1 MPDNNDNIP
10 FDEDFDDDLFEDDED
25 SLFDDDG
32 IFGNHDFQEDEIEED
47 YSERNKKQ
55 QSSKEETANK
65 SSTEKDSTEKQ
76 SPADKT
82 DTIQKKEDTT
92 GTDTETHRHADGT
105 VETKVTKDG
114 KVVKDETTFKDSDT
128 PSPGKKESSPSTSN
142 LKDKSISPAKKKVNE
157 SAKNAKEYPKKTV
170 STKPDA
176 KKALS
181 GIKDKVKPKNEN
193 LDKLKQIKAKTQKVK
208 ESAKKVKEAA
218 KKVKNLVKGVK
229 NVKNMA
235 TIASSALYVLIAL
248 LVVYVVILIAA
259 AFMSTTAGVG
269 TRAGKDQE
277 NSWFAKSAEAVGA
290 EPNVWSTPGFAEDA
304 PIIGYSNWTP
314 GQYDVGGAGVNAEGV
329 NILASMPER
338 TKDLRDV
345 DGRFIANAMIP
356 YNAAVPENNK
366 DDHVICMPGM
376 EMHLATKGSL
386 HNPWATH
393 LEWKGLAESDAYC
406 RADVY
411 MTGVHPSFPTYGL
424 PTNTQICSKAQWEA
438 AGSPLD
444 VVFHPGASFVKPDGG
459 GMSPETEQFYINMR
473 WPYYNGWAYYPDSGG
488 EIVGK
493 RSDYFDKKVVV
504 VNTVTKKMAIAI
516 VGEWGPAKDLGVPKG
531 NRMVGMSP
539 DLMYYL
545 TDGNP
550 GDNKTLVEVAFAVDQ
565 SLPAGPFIVGSGG
578 GNIFCNDWVRPVN
591 LSNKIY
597 DYRGPTPNGLQAS
610 FYDPLNALLADA
622 ATAGFT
628 VTMGTGKGA
637 FRSYE
642 DQIHMWN
649 LYQSG
654 KGNRAAYPGKSLHE
668 YGIAN
673 DLVWST
679 GPSRSAP
686 SQAGVT
692 WIHENA
698 SRYGLRTL
706 APWPQEEC
714 WHIQPIK
721 YSDGSDYR
729 LLYEG
734 QQVKP

>member
-1 MPDNNDNIP
+1 MPDNPDNNYNIP
-10 FDEDFDDDLFEDDED
+10 FDDDFDDDLFEDEED
-25 SLFDDDG
+25 SLFSDDEF
-32 IFGNHDFQEDEIEED
+32 FGDYDFQEDEIEED

-55 QSSKEETANK
+55 QSTKEETANK
-65 SSTEKDSTEKQ
+65 SSTEKDSVEKQ

-92 GTDTETHRHADGT
+92 GTDTETHRHTDGT
-105 VETKVTKDG
+105 VETKVTKD
-114 KVVKDETTFKDSDT
+114 ETTFKDSNTPVPQKKDTRT
-128 PSPGKKESSPSTSN
+128 PSPES
-142 LKDKSISPAKKKVNE
+142 KDKSISSARKKVNE
-157 SAKNAKEYPKKTV
+157 SSKNSKEYPKKTV
-170 STKPDA
+170 SPKPDA

-193 LDKLKQIKAKTQKVK
+193 LDKLKQIKAKAQKVK

-218 KKVKNLVKGVK
+218 KKVKNIVKGAK
-229 NVKNMA
+229 NIKNAA
-235 TIASSALYVLIAL
+235 TLASVGLYALIAL
-248 LVVYVVILIAA
+248 VVIYIVILIAA
-259 AFMSTTAGVG
+259 AFLSTTAGVG

-277 NSWFAKSAEAVGA
+277 NSWFATAAPKGVEV
-290 EPNVWSTPGFAEDA
+290 NVWATPGFAEDWEV
-304 PIIGYSNWTP
+304 IGYSHWQP
-314 GQYDVGGAGVNAEGV
+314 GQYDIGGAGVTAEGV

-366 DDHVICMPGM
+366 DDHVVCMPGM
-376 EMHLATKGSL
+376 EMHLATEGSL

-473 WPYYNGWAYYPDSGG
+473 WPYYNGWTYYPDSGG

-550 GDNKTLVEVAFAVDQ
+550 GDNKTLVEIAFAVDQ

-578 GNIFCNDWVRPVN
+578 GNIFCNDWVRPAQG
-591 LSNKIY
+591 SNRTY

-610 FYDPLNALLADA
+610 FYDPLNALLAEA
-622 ATAGFT
+622 SAAGFN
-628 VTMGTGKGA
+628 VSMGDA
-637 FRSYE
+637 FRTSQQQQNMIDKYGLISE
-642 DQIHMWN
+642 
-649 LYQSG
+649 G
-654 KGNRAAYPGKSLHE
+654 GRAAPLGSSCHE
-668 YGIAN
+668 YGIAC
-673 DLVWST
+673 DLKWST
-679 GPSRSAP
+679 GPSQSAA
-686 SQAGVT
+686 SKAGVQ
-692 WIHENA
+692 WVYANA
-698 SRYGLRTL
+698 PKYGLRIV
-706 APWPQEEC
+706 APWPNKEC
-714 WHIQPIK
+714 WHIQPLK
-721 YSDGSDYR
+721 KTNGSDYR